1 MRFNNDL
8 FISYAHIDN
17 QSLTEGQDGWIADF
31 HRALEHRLAQ
41 LRGEKP
47 KIWRD
52 PKLQGNDYFG
62 DEIVQQF
69 PGLALLV
76 SILSPRYVKSEWC
89 VRELQEFYKVAE
101 QTGGVRVV
109 NKSRIFKVVKTPI
122 EREKHP
128 QEVRDLLGYEFFQFD
143 ERGKPLEFDKIFGPD
158 AERNF
163 WIKLN
168 DLAYDIHQ
176 LLEALELSANGST
189 PTPDKLDKNGSSSVA
204 IATKP
209 GVYLAETTFDLRE
222 KRDSVRRELQQ
233 RGYVVLPEQPLP
245 SYGPEFEQAVQD
257 CLTQSKL
264 SIHLV
269 GERYGLIPEA
279 AEQSAIELQYE
290 LAIAHQQHN
299 PNFNH
304 LLWAPPG
311 LVPQDTR
318 QQQLIETLQKDT
330 EFLQTGLEELKTII
344 QDKLNPKPKVVPLA
358 TASPVGFAEDGLKR
372 VYLIHDQ
379 PDEEAIAPI
388 YDYLSEQ
395 GFEVMLP
402 ELDGDE
408 ADVRQAHQEFLNS
421 CDAVLIYYGNVK
433 EPWIRAKLDDV
444 QKSWGYGRA
453 KPLLGKAIYVADPKT
468 SKKQMFRSHEALVI
482 KGFDTSSVDGLAPFV
497 AQLLAESG
505 GQA

>member
-17 QSLTEGQDGWIADF
+17 QPLTEGQEGWIADF

-41 LRGEKP
+41 LRGERP

-76 SILSPRYVKSEWC
+76 SVLSPRYVKSEWC
-89 VRELQEFYKVAE
+89 VRELKEFCKAAE
-101 QTGGVRVV
+101 QTGGVRVI

-122 EREKHP
+122 DHEKHP
-128 QEVRDLLGYEFFQFD
+128 PEVRDLLGYEFFQFD
-143 ERGKPLEFDKIFGPD
+143 ERGTPLEFDKIFGPD

-176 LLEALELSANGST
+176 LLETLEKSTTGST
-189 PTPDKLDKNGSSSVA
+189 IPTVDEGVRNSIPN
-204 IATKP
+204 KP
-209 GVYLAETTFDLRE
+209 CIYLAETTFDLRE
-222 KRDSVRRELQQ
+222 KRDNVRRELQQ
-233 RGYVVLPEQPLP
+233 RGYVVLPDQPLP
-245 SYGPEFEQAVQD
+245 SYSPEFEQVVQEN
-257 CLTQSKL
+257 LVQSKL
-264 SIHLV
+264 SVHLI

-290 LAIAHQQHN
+290 LAIAHQQHT
-299 PNFNH
+299 PNFTH
-304 LLWAPPG
+304 LIWAPPG
-311 LVPQDTR
+311 LAPQDTR
-318 QQQLIETLQKDT
+318 QQNLIETLQKDT

-344 QDKLNPKPKVVPLA
+344 QDKLNPKPKVVPLSNPMNA
-358 TASPVGFAEDGLKR
+358 APVEDGLKR
-372 VYLIHDQ
+372 VYLIYDQ

-395 GFEVMLP
+395 GVEVMLP

-408 ADVRQAHQEFLNS
+408 ADVRQAHQEFLNI

-453 KPLLGKAIYVADPKT
+453 KPLLAKAIYVTDPKAT
-468 SKKQMFRSHEALVI
+468 KKQMFRSNEALVI
-482 KGFDTSSVDGLAPFV
+482 KGFDSPSMDGLAPFT
-497 AQLLAESG
+497 AQLLAEPG
-505 GQA
+505 GST